1 MDSVVIGVAP
11 FGEGPCNKATLDNR
25 CRLALHQTSYFP
37 QEVEPESGGKNRSLG
52 LSEEY

>member
-25 CRLALHQTSYFP
+25 GRLALHQISYFP